1 MSEPTLPTVALD
13 QAEAVELAE
22 VCELV
27 ARWLTGAGPA
37 VDASLDAFV
46 GIPGWRFEL
55 RDTLVAWAQLLVTR
69 GPRP

>member
-22 VCELV
+22 VCEFV

-37 VDASLDAFV
+37 VDASPTPLWGSRV
-46 GIPGWRFEL
+46 GASSSGTASSHGLSCW
-55 RDTLVAWAQLLVTR
+55 
-69 GPRP
+69 